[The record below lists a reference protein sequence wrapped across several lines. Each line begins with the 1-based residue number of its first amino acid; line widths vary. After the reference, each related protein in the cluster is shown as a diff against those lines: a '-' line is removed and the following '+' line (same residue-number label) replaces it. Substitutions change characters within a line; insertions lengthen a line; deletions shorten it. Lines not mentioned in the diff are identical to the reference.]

1 MRTASSV
8 CGVRA
13 VPFWLVAGA
22 AVIIT
27 ALAAGFA
34 N

>member
-1 MRTASSV
+1 MPHADGLVLMRSAGS
-8 CGVRA
+8 A
-13 VPFWLVAGA
+13 VLAGA